1 MCNKRSGNIFF
12 LGKGGT
18 GKTTIAALT
27 ALACA
32 NKDQNVALFS
42 MDPAHNLFDVFQI
55 ENSSDAFLLRKNL
68 LLAEIKIEFWLKEYL
83 KSIEEKIAD
92 SYQHLTA
99 LSLEKHIE
107 TIRYSPGLEEYAIQY
122 AFEALLAKYEDY
134 TIKIFDMPPTALA
147 LRFFNLTK
155 ITKIWLEQLIELR
168 KEIVKKKIS
177 IDEVRKRHSDQSH
190 DKILKEL
197 LRLNLRNNELL
208 ETFQDEATTGIFIV
222 QNEDNLSMNE
232 ANDIYTKMT
241 ENEFKV
247 QGILVNKYQNIKS
260 QTLFTKNQVDIPIYF
275 FPLSNHQLIG
285 QDFLENYL
293 NENLQ
298 PEYFNSILES

>member
-1 MCNKRSGNIFF
+1 M
-12 LGKGGT
+12 GKGGT
-18 GKTTIAALT
+18 GKTTTAVLT
-27 ALACA
+27 AIACA
-32 NKDQNVALFS
+32 NEGQNVALFS

-55 ENSSDAFLLRKNL
+55 ENSSNVFLLRKNL
-68 LLAEIKIEFWLKEYL
+68 LLSEISIESWLKAYL

-107 TIRYSPGLEEYAIQY
+107 TIRYSPGLEEYAMQY
-122 AFEALLAKYEDY
+122 AFEALMAKYEDY
-134 TIKIFDMPPTALA
+134 TIKVFDMPPTALA

-155 ITKIWLEQLIELR
+155 ITKIWLEQLIKLR

-177 IDEVRKRHSDQSH
+177 IDEVRVGHSNQSN

-197 LRLNLRNNELL
+197 LKLNLKNNGLL
-208 ETFQDEATTGIFIV
+208 ENFQDETTTGIFIV

-232 ANDIYTKMT
+232 ANDIYARMT
-241 ENEFKV
+241 ENEFNVK
-247 QGILVNKYQNIKS
+247 GILVNKYQNIIS
-260 QTLFTKNQVDIPIYF
+260 QTILAKKHVDIPIYF

-285 QDFLENYL
+285 QNSLENYL
-293 NENLQ
+293 KENPQ
-298 PEYFNSILES
+298 TTFVHAILVG